1 MLLNALPFVQL
12 AEVSE
17 GGQVHSAILS
27 VLSSNLALLTVLHSK
42 EALSMCLAP
51 SETTDLPDT
60 SDLPDI
66 VSSVLK
72 DIMSDDDTSGMHVTN
87 VLISC
92 RASSLTRHISDY

>member
-1 MLLNALPFVQL
+1 M

-17 GGQVHSAILS
+17 GGRVHSAVLS
-27 VLSSNLALLTVLHSK
+27 VLSSSLALLTVLHN
-42 EALSMCLAP
+42 EEPLSICLVP

-72 DIMSDDDTSGMHVTN
+72 DIVKDEDISGMHVIS
-87 VLISC
+87 VLIG
-92 RASSLTRHISDY
+92 RLL